1 MPLVLHD
8 RSGRGSPD
16 NIEGSLEV
24 KWEERVHHDRQCET
38 TPQPSLESRSPPRS
52 HTQWQF
58 YLLSAIFLPVADQT
72 LTIITAVT
80 CASNLLC
87 RSGQAALPLAF
98 FGDGHAGAHLPV
110 SSFVLPAILFTARAL
125 LALLARVRATEF
137 SLVSGFSRVDLV
149 QIT

>member
-8 RSGRGSPD
+8 RSGRGSPEY
-16 NIEGSLEV
+16 IEGSLEV

-38 TPQPSLESRSPPRS
+38 TPQPSLESRS

-58 YLLSAIFLPVADQT
+58 YLFSAIFLPVADQT

-98 FGDGHAGAHLPV
+98 FGNGHAGAHLPV
-110 SSFVLPAILFTARAL
+110 SAFVLPAILFTARAL